1 MYDRMLSMGRFAERP
16 VRAGGP
22 AFPVPKH
29 VQGGPVIRSERRR
42 RAAASRAGAAKT
54 LASGEPLP

>member
-22 AFPVPKH
+22 ALPVPKH

-42 RAAASRAGAAKT
+42 AAAGRAAAAKT